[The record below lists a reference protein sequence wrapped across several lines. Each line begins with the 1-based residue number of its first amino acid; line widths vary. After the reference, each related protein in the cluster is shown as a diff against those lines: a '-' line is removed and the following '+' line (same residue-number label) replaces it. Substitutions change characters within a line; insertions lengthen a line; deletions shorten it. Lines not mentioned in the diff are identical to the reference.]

1 MNRRVI
7 SIVLWSCVTAMLVI
21 LATQGRVHAQDDGPA
36 GAAVCTRGGPL
47 HRLLHHSAH
56 ALQDKF
62 IGYPYTFAEPPLGFY
77 VNEQL
82 AVQVAKADTHR
93 FTLYRSDFLPG
104 TSLFSPSGASRF
116 NIMFKRIPS
125 WPGPI
130 SVEWTPDQPD
140 LARARRQAVLNVLQ
154 QAGQP
159 VLAQRVVIAPSPYP
173 GALGT
178 EAANNF
184 ANTILRSQSAAQAFP
199 LSPIETAATGVH

>member
-1 MNRRVI
+1 MVR
-7 SIVLWSCVTAMLVI
+7 WSCVTAIIGL
-21 LATQGRVHAQDDGPA
+21 LPKEASLHAQDDGS
-36 GAAVCTRGGPL
+36 AARAACTRRGPL

-56 ALQDKF
+56 TLEDKF
-62 IGYPYTFAEPPLGFY
+62 IGYPETFIEPPLGFY

-159 VLAQRVVIAPSPYP
+159 VVAQRVVIAPSPYP